1 MNWIYERE
9 IGNRIR
15 LIREQIPM
23 TQEQLAA
30 KLQTMGCDITRSS
43 VAKIEVGQRHI
54 YPDELR
60 CIKEILKVSFDD
72 LFY

>member
-1 MNWIYERE
+1 MNWIYEKE

-15 LIREQIPM
+15 LIREKIPM
-23 TQEQLAA
+23 TQEQLSA